1 MGHAEY
7 NSNGNKKLTHTSTQY
22 TRNAHTQTRTFRP
35 PHTRAS
41 PFEKH
46 ILMATVTVSSNITK
60 HIPSYVRCTWKI

>member
-7 NSNGNKKLTHTSTQY
+7 NSNGNKKFDTHVY
-22 TRNAHTQTRTFRP
+22 TIQRHTQTRTFRP